1 MFRHLR
7 TLIVLLNW
15 GRVLDRPPRHRPLC
29 VPGDSSGRTL
39 RVFEPMGRMSSN
51 QFTKLLVIKWAV
63 QAALRKENCTTS
75 SHQEDVK
82 ISCFDHPCENA
93 PLHEGAVIGK
103 LFYDPVW
110 RELVRLLLPVVL
122 KHSPTLDWQT
132 YVTVD

>member
-63 QAALRKENCTTS
+63 QAALRKENCKTS
-75 SHQEDVK
+75 SHQEVVK
-82 ISCFDHPCENA
+82 IFCF
-93 PLHEGAVIGK
+93 
-103 LFYDPVW
+103 
-110 RELVRLLLPVVL
+110 ELVSEYDNIQDGSV
-122 KHSPTLDWQT
+122 
-132 YVTVD
+132 